1 MKVNE
6 PKVLLHPRFGGPTG
20 RVPTGRVWEA
30 PTSAA
35 DPFSVSDRGRLL
47 AGLKGEVGP
56 LDVLREEKVTALRA
70 MMAKGSYSADIQDVA
85 REFLRELLGQLLA

>member
-20 RVPTGRVWEA
+20 RAWEA

-35 DPFSVSDRGRLL
+35 DRVSVPDMGRLL
-47 AGLKGEVGP
+47 AGLKGEMGP

-70 MMAKGSYSADIQDVA
+70 VMAKGDYSADVQDVA
-85 REFLRELLGQLLA
+85 RQFLRELLGQLLA

>member
-20 RVPTGRVWEA
+20 HVSRA
-30 PTSAA
+30 PTRAA
-35 DPFSVSDRGRLL
+35 DRVSVSDIGRLF

-56 LDVLREEKVTALRA
+56 LDVLREEKVTGLRA
-70 MMAKGSYSADIQDVA
+70 LMAKGNYSADVQDVA
-85 REFLRELLGQLLA
+85 RQFLRELLGQLLA

>member
-47 AGLKGEVGP
+47 VGLTGELGP
-56 LDVLREEKVTALRA
+56 LDVLREEKVTELRA
-70 MMAKGSYSADIQDVA
+70 VVAQGNYSADVQDVA
-85 REFLRELLGQLLA
+85 RQFLRELLGELLA